1 MTTNEFIQHSNQ
13 DSESNSDSADY
24 INVNQ
29 ALPEKAEAI
38 ARVAEQIE
46 PPAGERR
53 LTSNVKAGGCAAKM
67 SATELKHILAGM
79 PKSKDANLLT
89 GFDNFEDAAVYK
101 ISEELAIIESVDFFP
116 PLVDDPYLYG
126 QIAACNALSD
136 IYAMGGRPIMAQAIF
151 AFPTCDYP
159 LSIASEIL
167 RGGADQVSRAGALL
181 TGGHSI
187 ASQETIYGL
196 AVTGLIDPKKIL
208 TNSGARADDKII
220 MTKAIGTGVSL
231 LALKAALLSQA
242 EQGQLFSAL
251 TTLNDRTLETARVA
265 DIHACTDVTGFGLIG
280 HIHEMAKGSKLA
292 ARVNVSALRFL
303 SSVLNFAKQGL
314 VPAGAYSNRKSFEA
328 SVSYIKDLPLEVS
341 DLLYDPQTSG
351 GLLFAVSASE
361 SEKVV
366 HNLVAAGIE
375 ATDIGQF
382 IEGIPGHIDVVIN

>member
-1 MTTNEFIQHSNQ
+1 MTTNDFIQHSNN
-13 DSESNSDSADY
+13 DS
-24 INVNQ
+24 NQ
-29 ALPEKAEAI
+29 GSSEKVGEKNAEAI
-38 ARVAEQIE
+38 ERVGSEIEQ
-46 PPAGERR
+46 PSGEKR
-53 LTSNVKAGGCAAKM
+53 LTSNVKAGGCAAKL
-67 SATELKHILAGM
+67 SATELKQILAGL
-79 PKSKDANLLT
+79 PKSKNPNLLT
-89 GFDNFEDAAVYK
+89 GIDNFEDAAVYK
-101 ISEELAIIESVDFFP
+101 LSDDLAIIESVDFFP

-136 IYAMGGRPIMAQAIF
+136 IYAMGGKPIMALAIF

-159 LSIASEIL
+159 LSVASEIL
-167 RGGADQVSRAGALL
+167 RGGADQVARADALL

-187 ASQETIYGL
+187 QSPETVYGL
-196 AVTGLIDPKKIL
+196 SVTGLIHPDEVL
-208 TNSGARADDKII
+208 TNSGARAGDKII
-220 MTKAIGTGVSL
+220 MTKALGTGVSL

-251 TTLNDRTLETARVA
+251 TTLNDRTLEVARTV

-292 ARVNVSALRFL
+292 ARMNVSALRFL

-351 GLLFAVSASE
+351 GLLFAVAEPDSQRVLRSLAD
-361 SEKVV
+361 
-366 HNLVAAGIE
+366 AGIE